1 MIPIPTAHVLVQET
15 PALTLTQARQRAVE
29 RHAQLA
35 RAKSQVQQAQTRV
48 TQAQAAE
55 KPSVFFQAVASR
67 GPTGAPAFGPLNN
80 PGLSGVPPQGLAG
93 IAGDPLKKQFGASL
107 NLQQT
112 FLDGGRTKDIVA
124 SRALAAEAAGS
135 EVRVQQAQ
143 VLLLVD
149 RAYLAV
155 LRAERKIQIAQESLR
170 QRETVEQQAKLFSE
184 SGLKSGV
191 DAQLALASVAEA
203 RGALSSA
210 KSERLSATAALNH
223 AMGETNLTEW
233 ALTLPKAETLPQTL
247 TAALERAT
255 RQRPELTGVGL
266 LRQSAEAAAASLKK
280 EFRPRL
286 DGIASI
292 GALNPGPL
300 IRNNQL
306 WAVGLAMTVPLSTG
320 GAIEG
325 RIAEEQRRAEA
336 AESQAR
342 ELREQVR
349 LEVTQAWLEIE
360 AKTALLEAA
369 TAQVMAAETART
381 LAQERYKLQLNTLVE
396 LTDAEAQALR
406 ARLLVVGAEY
416 ELALARA
423 TLHWA
428 LGEAK

>member
-1 MIPIPTAHVLVQET
+1 MIPTALVLGQEA
-15 PALTLTQARQRAVE
+15 PPLLLAQARQRALE
-29 RHAQLA
+29 HHAQLA
-35 RAKSQVQQAQTRV
+35 RSRSQAQQAQARI

-55 KPSVFFQAVASR
+55 HPTVFLQAMVSR

-80 PGLSGVPPQGLAG
+80 PGLNGVPPQGLAG
-93 IAGDPLKKQFGASL
+93 LAGDPIKKQFGASL

-112 FLDGGRTKDIVA
+112 LLDGGRTKDLVA
-124 SRALAAEAAGS
+124 SRSLAAEAEQSAG
-135 EVRVQQAQ
+135 RVQQAQ

-155 LRAERKIQIAQESLR
+155 LRAERKMQIAQESLR
-170 QRETVEQQAKLFSE
+170 QREILEQQAKLFSE

-203 RGALSSA
+203 RGALLSA

-223 AMGETNLTEW
+223 AMGETGLREW
-233 ALTLPKAETLPQTL
+233 TLTLPGSPTLPRTL
-247 TAALERAT
+247 ADALELGIK
-255 RQRPELTGVGL
+255 QRPELRAVML
-266 LRQSAEAAAASLKK
+266 LRQSAEAATASLKK
-280 EFRPRL
+280 EFRPRV
-286 DGIASI
+286 DGIASL

-306 WAVGLAMTVPLSTG
+306 WAVGLAVTMPLSTG

-325 RIAEEQRRAEA
+325 RITEEQRRGEA
-336 AESQAR
+336 AENQER

-369 TAQVMAAETART
+369 TAQVTAAETARV
-381 LAQERYKLQLNTLVE
+381 LAEERYKLQLNTLVE
-396 LTDAEAQALR
+396 LTDAEAQALK

-423 TLHWA
+423 TLRWA
-428 LGEAK
+428 LGEPQS